1 MDTLLAFF
9 EVQCVGVK
17 FYDLKDAALQFW
29 SPVVLRREPDNPH
42 DQFCV
47 AVFVPRPGAGGPRML
62 GNIARAAARWLSP
75 LLLCRTL
82 RVKGYVCSCVGSS

>member
-1 MDTLLAFF
+1 MMTLNHKRAYRCIVDTLLAFF

-62 GNIARAAARWLSP
+62 GHIARAAARWLCGS
-75 LLLCRTL
+75 LCTT
-82 RVKGYVCSCVGSS
+82 G

>member
-9 EVQCVGVK
+9 EVQCVGVE

-29 SPVVLRREPDNPH
+29 SPVVLRREPDKKN
-42 DQFCV
+42 
-47 AVFVPRPGAGGPRML
+47 VFVPRPGAGGPRML
-62 GNIARAAARWLSP
+62 GHIARAAAHWLSP
-75 LLLCRTL
+75 LLLCQTL